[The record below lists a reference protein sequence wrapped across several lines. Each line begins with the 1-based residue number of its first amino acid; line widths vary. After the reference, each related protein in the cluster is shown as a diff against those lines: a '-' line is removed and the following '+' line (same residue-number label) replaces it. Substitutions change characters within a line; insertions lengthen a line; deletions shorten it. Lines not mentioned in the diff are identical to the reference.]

1 MLDVC
6 QHREEK
12 LRVFADLFEPS
23 LQIGRIL
30 FTQAAEDSET
40 ISGQCGGELS
50 DELLAAVARAVLEM
64 AVQARSGTCRMAH
77 FMQEC
82 RVKRLEVGE
91 LLPAGQDDAVLR
103 RDVEGRIPREE
114 ADRADPG
121 LRVEHVLENRMCG
134 TLRHLEALLPQE
146 LLPAFGIALGKVR
159 LVEVQHQIVAQGE
172 LLLVPG
178 LLSSREVPEMLV
190 GAGTVLT
197 HDQLD
202 RALDAGARFIVSPG
216 FNPDTVRY
224 GLSKGALMI
233 PGTATPGEMEQA
245 MALGLEVV
253 KFFPAEQ
260 NGGVAKLKALA
271 GPYKTLK
278 WMPTGGVNAK
288 NLADYLAFDQ
298 IVACGGTWMVKK
310 DLIQQENWAEIT
322 RLSREAVRTML
333 GFSLDH
339 VGVNCGS
346 EAEADRLART
356 LCDMFGF
363 AYQMGNSSVQALHA
377 VECTKTPGRGTHGHI
392 AIATSNVDR
401 AVYHL
406 GLCGI
411 RCLPETRK
419 TDAKGNTKAIYI
431 DGEFGGFAIH
441 LVRR

>member
-1 MLDVC
+1 MNDVI
-6 QHREEK
+6 QK
-12 LRVFADLFEPS
+12 IYDIGIVPVIAIDDADKAVPLAKALVKGGLP
-23 LQIGRIL
+23 
-30 FTQAAEDSET
+30 AAEVT
-40 ISGQCGGELS
+40 FRT
-50 DELLAAVARAVLEM
+50 AAA
-64 AVQARSGTCRMAH
+64 
-77 FMQEC
+77 
-82 RVKRLEVGE
+82 
-91 LLPAGQDDAVLR
+91 
-103 RDVEGRIPREE
+103 EE
-114 ADRADPG
+114 AIKR
-121 LRVEHVLENRMCG
+121 
-134 TLRHLEALLPQE
+134 
-146 LLPAFGIALGKVR
+146 
-159 LVEVQHQIVAQGE
+159 IVA
-172 LLLVPG
+172 
-178 LLSSREVPEMLV
+178 EVPEMLV

-197 HDQLD
+197 KEQAD
-202 RALDAGARFIVSPG
+202 RAIAAGVKFIVSPG
-216 FNPDTVRY
+216 FNPEITKYVID
-224 GLSKGALMI
+224 KGMLMM

-245 MALGLEVV
+245 MSMGLDVV

-339 VGVNCGS
+339 VGINCGS

-406 GLCGI
+406 GLYGVH
-411 RCLPETRK
+411 CLPETRK